1 MEKPAVPPADH
12 AKLARSDH
20 APRAPIVQAG
30 KSLTASQRRI
40 PYYRQTLDFTCGP
53 AALMMAMKALDP
65 KLPFNRKLELRIWRE
80 STTVFMTSGHGGC
93 SPYGLALSACHR
105 GFEVEVYLS
114 GRNALFVDSVRKP
127 EKKQVIRL
135 VQEDFLEEIH
145 HAPAVKLRHARLSM
159 NDLQQKFNQG
169 AIPVVLISSY
179 RLYKEK
185 IPHWVVITGFDERSV
200 YIHDPYLD
208 AEASRPASGRIN
220 APIAKEDFAR
230 LTRYGRSGQRAILIV
245 KKPGGM

>member
-1 MEKPAVPPADH
+1 M
-12 AKLARSDH
+12 
-20 APRAPIVQAG
+20 
-30 KSLTASQRRI
+30 
-40 PYYRQTLDFTCGP
+40 
-53 AALMMAMKALDP
+53 
-65 KLPFNRKLELRIWRE
+65 
-80 STTVFMTSGHGGC
+80 
-93 SPYGLALSACHR
+93 
-105 GFEVEVYLS
+105 YLS

-145 HAPAVKLRHARLSM
+145 RAPAVKLRHARLSM

-179 RLYKEK
+179 RLYKER

-208 AEASRPASGRIN
+208 AEAARPASGRIN
-220 APIAKEDFAR
+220 ASIAKEDFAR

-245 KKPGGM
+245 KKPGGTQPM